1 MFASEKHKCMLTLK
15 VIFFYLQCADQQK
28 ELKCKVCNEPV
39 SISAWSI
46 TSLVKYLFLW
56 KRKRDLRSNFYFL
69 FQYKVSGGWSWFP
82 RGLKPRHWLQ
92 TFLVLIVI
100 TSVPFI
106 TYAVTHS
113 VTSLYI
119 RIFVIGVCVLLEIGC
134 LRYV

>member
-1 MFASEKHKCMLTLK
+1 MYADFKNYFFTCSVRINKRNWSVKCAMNLWVCLFKHNIFREVLVFMEK
-15 VIFFYLQCADQQK
+15 K
-28 ELKCKVCNEPV
+28 EG
-39 SISAWSI
+39 SS
-46 TSLVKYLFLW
+46 
-56 KRKRDLRSNFYFL
+56 SNFYFL